1 MRQLA
6 ARLPPSE
13 PTQSPV
19 PVSPPPVAHV
29 NRQTASPGTGH
40 HSIPTQPPKTAHQPP
55 LRWPS
60 SACQPIRTTPS
71 PPAYQHLESQST
83 VHFTLVQYKLLQ
95 EGCMK
100 LSFLSA
106 CCVLMD

>member
-55 LRWPS
+55 YDGHHQPANPS
-60 SACQPIRTTPS
+60 E
-71 PPAYQHLESQST
+71 PPPPLQHTST
-83 VHFTLVQYKLLQ
+83 WNHNLQYILHWYSTNYYKK
-95 EGCMK
+95 G
-100 LSFLSA
+100 
-106 CCVLMD
+106 V